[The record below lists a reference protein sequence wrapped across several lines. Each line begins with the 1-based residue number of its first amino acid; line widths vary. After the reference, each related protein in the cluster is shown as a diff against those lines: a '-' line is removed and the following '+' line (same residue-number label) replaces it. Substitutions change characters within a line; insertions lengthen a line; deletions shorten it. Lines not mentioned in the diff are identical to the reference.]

1 VAKTFQVIDP
11 QVAIIAATKFQRR
24 RADGTLHEWQ
34 QEDESAVTTKEEC
47 IGVIQRTIDFFIP
60 KMAEDLRAQKG
71 LPPGLAIARAR
82 LIMRTGMTEMIDQPF
97 AKKWGVQV
105 EDFTYNADY

>member
-1 VAKTFQVIDP
+1 VAKTIPLIDP
-11 QVAIIAATKFQRR
+11 QVALIASTTFQRR
-24 RADGTLHEWQ
+24 RADGTLHEWH

-71 LPPGLAIARAR
+71 LPPNLAIARAR
-82 LIMRTGMTEMIDQPF
+82 LIMRTGMIEMIDQPF

-105 EDFTYNADY
+105 EDFSYDAGY